1 MDETETTTL
10 NTRVANPMTAGGSR
24 QIEITA
30 GANADGQYSVQAA
43 REIAE
48 VQGMVVMAK
57 RFPRDKIKAT
67 ERILNDCMRPKL
79 AENALYTYSRG
90 GTDISGPS
98 IRLAEAIA
106 QNWGNIDFGIKEL
119 EQSNG
124 VSKVM
129 AFAWD
134 LETNARQT
142 KIFDVPHIRH
152 TKKGSYKL
160 EDSRDI
166 YELVA
171 NNGAR
176 RLRACILGIIP
187 GDVIEAAVEQCD
199 ATLRANANTS
209 PDNVAKMI
217 SGFEAFGVSKSQI
230 EKRIQRRV
238 DTIQPAQMVALRK
251 IFKSLQ
257 DGIASAADFF
267 EPEQTD
273 DADKTKGGVRGL
285 KSKLSEGK
293 K

>member
-134 LETNARQT
+134 LETNGYSSLIPAFSPR
-142 KIFDVPHIRH
+142 
-152 TKKGSYKL
+152 
-160 EDSRDI
+160 
-166 YELVA
+166 
-171 NNGAR
+171 
-176 RLRACILGIIP
+176 II
-187 GDVIEAAVEQCD
+187 
-199 ATLRANANTS
+199 S
-209 PDNVAKMI
+209 
-217 SGFEAFGVSKSQI
+217 
-230 EKRIQRRV
+230 
-238 DTIQPAQMVALRK
+238 
-251 IFKSLQ
+251 
-257 DGIASAADFF
+257 
-267 EPEQTD
+267 
-273 DADKTKGGVRGL
+273 
-285 KSKLSEGK
+285 
-293 K
+293 